1 MIYGVGIDVLEIKRL
16 KRVLIFSK
24 KKKILN
30 SLFTENEINYAK
42 NKRGLENLATTF
54 TAKEALLKALKLNL
68 CKKNYLREIEVKRSQ
83 SGQPQIF
90 LLGSLAKKFSQK
102 KFKILLSLTSTPE
115 TAIALVVIEKSG

>member
-1 MIYGVGIDVLEIKRL
+1 MIYGVGVDVLEIKRL
-16 KRVLIFSK
+16 KRDLIFSK

-30 SLFTENEINYAK
+30 SPFTE
-42 NKRGLENLATTF
+42 
-54 TAKEALLKALKLNL
+54 KEELLKALKLNL
-68 CKKNYLREIEVKRSQ
+68 YKKNYLREIEVKRSQ

-115 TAIALVVIEKSG
+115 TAIAFVVVEK